1 MKADLKL
8 RILKTYGIA
17 QDSCDL
23 GCYVWVDGVLKDV
36 MAPLNADYEENHC
49 CFKGSQAKLVVKQM
63 GKNEKILGTAYLD
76 CTDLPNHFEQWLD
89 LDPNSFELN
98 SAKVLISVWKLTKAP
113 SEACLM
119 PEIKLFNE
127 QQEISVIGNFET
139 FGDEETTQRRL
150 EDECLDEETFDKQD
164 ELFLQLNSLNKK
176 NLELS
181 QSLLKTQTQLVH
193 LKTTNENLVD
203 QVNELKLQ
211 LEASKSL
218 SEEIEFYKQQLE
230 QSETQRQNLQRI
242 IQDLNAGYNF
252 NPDGSMKHLLAEN
265 RKLKSEVK
273 SLRSQL
279 APERMP
285 LQRPK
290 VTNNFSDQSFKN
302 YLRDLKLESFFERQ
316 NDNFYVVGG
325 KLVQIINKQGEFF
338 VRLGGTYCNVQTFVK
353 EYVLPKK
360 NQIRKISSVS
370 AVHNR
375 SKSLDFNLKDSDRCF
390 SSKIQGKK
398 LETKE
403 TALQKADKILQQ
415 KLLV

>member
-1 MKADLKL
+1 M
-8 RILKTYGIA
+8 
-17 QDSCDL
+17 
-23 GCYVWVDGVLKDV
+23 
-36 MAPLNADYEENHC
+36 NATW
-49 CFKGSQAKLVVKQM
+49 S
-63 GKNEKILGTAYLD
+63 
-76 CTDLPNHFEQWLD
+76 
-89 LDPNSFELN
+89 
-98 SAKVLISVWKLTKAP
+98 
-113 SEACLM
+113 
-119 PEIKLFNE
+119 
-127 QQEISVIGNFET
+127 
-139 FGDEETTQRRL
+139 
-150 EDECLDEETFDKQD
+150 
-164 ELFLQLNSLNKK
+164 LQV
-176 NLELS
+176 
-181 QSLLKTQTQLVH
+181 T
-193 LKTTNENLVD
+193 
-203 QVNELKLQ
+203 
-211 LEASKSL
+211 

-230 QSETQRQNLQRI
+230 QSETQRQSLQRI